1 MASIDQG
8 RYISVVAPGH
18 MANQKQMRTQ
28 ILITDIPSG
37 KFTSKWPTQLEKTLF
52 KEQFPN
58 LQSRLQYYTPLPF
71 LNRIIIIFDNEDDT
85 LQVFKFLQG
94 LLPKENG
101 DSMKL
106 FVTESLLNSQHPR
119 SRSTDDAAAFQGDGS
134 PFLEEGHSKPLLSIN
149 TDPGVTGIDGSSL
162 NKGGSSLSPDKS
174 SLESPTFLKLSTDSK
189 PFSYQEPLPK
199 LSRSSSSTSNLSLNG
214 SSQTSLPSQPENK
227 DKSTSDTKCLFA
239 SKPLGLTIDT
249 SAGSNAASHVQ
260 SKANGST
267 SNPPKSPSITVNEF
281 FH

>member
-1 MASIDQG
+1 
-8 RYISVVAPGH
+8 

-37 KFTSKWPTQLEKTLF
+37 KFASKWPTQLEKTLF

-85 LQVFKFLQG
+85 LQVFKFLQQ
-94 LLPKENG
+94 LLAKENG
-101 DSMKL
+101 GPMKL
-106 FVTESLLNSQHPR
+106 FVTESLLNNQHPR
-119 SRSTDDAAAFQGDGS
+119 SRSTDDAISLQDNSS
-134 PFLEEGHSKPLLSIN
+134 PLLEDHRSKPLLSIN
-149 TDPGVTGIDGSSL
+149 TDPGVTGIDSSSL

-174 SLESPTFLKLSTDSK
+174 SLESPTLLKLSMDSK

-214 SSQTSLPSQPENK
+214 SSQTSLPSQLENK
-227 DKSTSDTKCLFA
+227 DKPTSDTKCLFA
-239 SKPLGLTIDT
+239 SKPLRLTIDT
-249 SAGSNAASHVQ
+249 STRSSAASGTENDVNVT
-260 SKANGST
+260 A